1 MLSLYDTAARATVEL
16 NHASRGQVS
25 MYVCGPTP
33 YDSPHVGHGRTA
45 VVFDTMRRYLAWRGF
60 QVSFVSNVTDVEDRI
75 IARATE
81 RGTTEPELARH
92 FENEHWEQMGRLG
105 VLRPDEVPHATEYIP
120 QMLRL
125 IGELVDAGRAY
136 VIEGSG
142 VYFQVDTLPSYGA
155 LSHRT
160 LEQLLESAGAR
171 VAVDD
176 EKRSPIDFALWKAAK
191 PGEPEWESPWG
202 RGRPGWHI
210 ECSAMS
216 LEILGE
222 GFDIHGGG
230 DDLVFPHHENEIA
243 QAEGAGYRFARHW
256 LHSGMVTVSGEK
268 MSKSLGNFT
277 TLKDALDA
285 HGPRAFRWLV
295 ASTHYH
301 RQMEI
306 NDDALRAAKSA
317 IDGFDALGRRARLE
331 GVVVDTSATA
341 AAVDGIDAFRDAMD
355 NDFDTPAAIAVL
367 HGWRSEANAAID
379 AGRLDEARAALPRVG
394 SGLGAI
400 GLTLDDGS
408 SDASVDDGAIEE
420 MVRARD
426 AARAAKDWVEADRIR
441 DVLEAGGIVLEDTPQ
456 GTVWRR
462 A

>member
-1 MLSLYDTAARATVEL
+1 MS
-16 NHASRGQVS
+16 
-25 MYVCGPTP
+25 
-33 YDSPHVGHGRTA
+33 RTA
-45 VVFDTMRRYLAWRGF
+45 SSPGPR
-60 QVSFVSNVTDVEDRI
+60 S
-75 IARATE
+75 
-81 RGTTEPELARH
+81 GTTEPELALH
-92 FENEHWEQMGRLG
+92 FENEHWEQMRRVG

-125 IGELVDAGRAY
+125 IGDLVAAGRAY

-171 VAVDD
+171 IAVDD

-191 PGEPEWESPWG
+191 HGEPEWESPWG
-202 RGRPGWHI
+202 PGRPGWHI

-243 QAEGAGYRFARHW
+243 QAEGAGHRFARHW

-285 HGPRAFRWLV
+285 HRPRAFRWLV

-306 NDDALRAAKSA
+306 NDDDAACGKVR
-317 IDGFDALGRRARLE
+317 DRRLRRARAPRPARGSRGRHL
-331 GVVVDTSATA
+331 GAS
-341 AAVDGIDAFRDAMD
+341 GRRRRHRPFRAAMD

-367 HGWRSEANAAID
+367 HGWRTEANAAID
-379 AGRLDEARAALPRVG
+379 GGRLDEARATLRGSPAASARSGWRSTTVRV
-394 SGLGAI
+394 
-400 GLTLDDGS
+400 
-408 SDASVDDGAIEE
+408 DASDGDGAIDAK
-420 MVRARD
+420 VRARD
-426 AARAAKDWVEADRIR
+426 EARARKDFAEADRLR
-441 DVLEAGGIVLEDTPQ
+441 DELAAGGIVLEDTPQ
-456 GTVWRR
+456 GTVWRHGVTPGR
-462 A
+462 SGRR